1 MCRLA
6 VLTLAFPLLAVPPAA
21 GADTFDRYT
30 NPVLMKAPEA
40 AGVRPQT
47 RLSFAAVVDDNGAV
61 PGIDGTLLVVR
72 TNDGLYGKLVVEGA
86 YQKVGVHG
94 RVPVL
99 FVKRYVTYR
108 LGQDEAVLARGE
120 NVKLFSGFRL
130 SLDIGQ
136 VVPKELGGDLRVVAD
151 RGKLF
156 VEPLGKA
163 KLYLVT
169 RPLPGTEAKHAEKFV
184 VGGAF
189 QPRYFNGTYRLHD
202 DGRRSGKLT
211 LKVGPTGDVT
221 GVFYS
226 DKDGQQ
232 YEVAGK
238 VGTPNY
244 SIEFTIKFPRVVET
258 LHGWMFTGDG
268 RAIAGTAR
276 LQDHEAG
283 FYAVRE

>member
-1 MCRLA
+1 MCRFA
-6 VLTLAFPLLAVPPAA
+6 VLVLACTLLVVPRSA

-30 NPVLMKAPEA
+30 NPVLMKAPES
-40 AGVRPQT
+40 AGVQPLT
-47 RLSFAAVVDDNGAV
+47 RVTFGSILDNSGVV
-61 PGIDGTLLVVR
+61 PGIDGALLVVR
-72 TNDGLYGKLVVEGA
+72 TNDGLYGKLVVQAA
-86 YQKVGVHG
+86 YQKVGA
-94 RVPVL
+94 RAKVPVL
-99 FVKRYVTYR
+99 LVERYATYR
-108 LGQDEAVLARGE
+108 LGQDEAVQARGD

-136 VVPKELGGDLRVVAD
+136 VVPPELGGDLRFVGD
-151 RGKLF
+151 NGKLF
-156 VEPLGKA
+156 AEPLGKA

-169 RPLPGTEAKHAEKFV
+169 RPLPGTEAKHAPKFV
-184 VGGAF
+184 VGETF

-211 LKVGPTGDVT
+211 LKVSPTGDVT
-221 GVFYS
+221 GAFYS
-226 DKDGQQ
+226 DKDGQK
-232 YEVAGK
+232 YDVTGK
-238 VGTPNY
+238 VGTPKY

-268 RAIAGTAR
+268 HAIAGTAR